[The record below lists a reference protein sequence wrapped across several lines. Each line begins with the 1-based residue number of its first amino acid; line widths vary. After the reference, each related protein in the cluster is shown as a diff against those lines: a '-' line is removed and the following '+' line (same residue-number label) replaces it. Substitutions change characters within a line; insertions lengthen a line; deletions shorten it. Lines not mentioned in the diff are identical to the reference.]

1 MTSHHQPSKGRARV
15 MWAEHTMK
23 RPFES
28 TNTLRFTDTG
38 AHDHCIPVLVIPCP
52 SLKSARARKKWEGMS
67 EEEKVEAIA
76 KALCSHDGLEWSR
89 QFDTQTSGSGGED
102 GEAYLS
108 SARAVLAVTEGRG

>member
-1 MTSHHQPSKGRARV
+1 

-67 EEEKVEAIA
+67 EEEKVERIA
-76 KALCSHDGLEWSR
+76 KRICDLSRNWKGAWDNDYTMKDGYRMDAL
-89 QFDTQTSGSGGED
+89 
-102 GEAYLS
+102 
-108 SARAVLAVTEGRG
+108 AVLAAMEGGV